1 VLDLEPS
8 GILFMFLREF
18 VDVHFDRYIVSN
30 VLWPCNWSAH
40 EIAKLGLTWKSGQS
54 RAWLDDFPISN
65 VVACVCAEV
74 LEMNIRP

>member
-1 VLDLEPS
+1 MFILID
-8 GILFMFLREF
+8 ILFLMYYGLVTGLRT
-18 VDVHFDRYIVSN
+18 R
-30 VLWPCNWSAH
+30 LR
-40 EIAKLGLTWKSGQS
+40 LTWKSGQS